1 MVPGRRASASP
12 AWTADGLPVV
22 AADIEAAAAAIEGR
36 ILRTPTA
43 LSRTLSEITGATVV
57 VKFENFQFTAS
68 YKERGALN
76 RLLRLSPDERRRGV
90 VVASA
95 GNFAQAVA
103 YHAGLEGVP
112 ATIFMPVTTPATKVT
127 RTSAFGAEVR
137 LVGADFD
144 EAVAHAV
151 KLADDEGQVY
161 LSPYDDAMVIAGQG
175 TVALELLDDAP
186 DLDAL
191 VVPVGGGGLLGGMA
205 VACRARCP
213 GIELVGVQAESHAA
227 MVAALYG
234 RSTTTNRV
242 TATTIADGI
251 AVKQPGLLT
260 RRLLHELVDDVVTV
274 SEPRIEEAVCLY
286 LEVEKVVAEG
296 AAAAG
301 LAALL
306 EHPDRFRGRRVGLVL
321 TGGNIDLRLLASVV
335 TRGLMR
341 SGRLATVRIEVPD
354 MPGALAGLT
363 RAIGEHGA
371 NIVEVSHRRTLLA
384 VPSRAVVVEAVLE
397 TKGPEE
403 LDAVVAALTAD
414 GHTVTVLPE

>member
-1 MVPGRRASASP
+1 MGAGSSSDSSATWGAGSRLP
-12 AWTADGLPVV
+12 VTADDV
-22 AADIEAAAAAIEGR
+22 EAAASAIEGR
-36 ILRTPTA
+36 VLRTPSGV
-43 LSRTLSEITGATVV
+43 SRTLSEITGATVV

-76 RLLRLSPDERRRGV
+76 RLLALSPEERERGV

-103 YHAGLEGVP
+103 YHAGLEGIP
-112 ATIFMPVTTPATKVT
+112 ATIFMPLSTPATKVT
-127 RTSAFGAEVR
+127 RTSAFGAEVC

-151 KLADDEGQVY
+151 VLADGHGRVY
-161 LSPYDDAMVIAGQG
+161 VSPYDDALVIAGQG
-175 TVALELLDDAP
+175 TVATELLDDEP

-205 VACRARCP
+205 VAYRARCP
-213 GIELVGVQAESHAA
+213 GAELVGVQAESHAA
-227 MVAALYG
+227 MVSALYG
-234 RSTTTNRV
+234 LPSKSGG
-242 TATTIADGI
+242 ATIADGI
-251 AVKQPGLLT
+251 AVKQPGHIT
-260 RRLLHELVDDVVTV
+260 RRLLQELVDDVVTV
-274 SEPRIEEAVCLY
+274 PEERIEEAVCLY

-306 EHPDRFRGRRVGLVL
+306 EHGNRFRGRRVGLVL

-335 TRGLMR
+335 TRGLLR
-341 SGRLATVRIEVPD
+341 SRRLATVRIEVPD
-354 MPGALAGLT
+354 VPGALAGLT
-363 RAIGEHGA
+363 KAIGDHGA

-384 VPSRAVVVEAVLE
+384 VPSRAVVIDAVIE
-397 TKGPEE
+397 TKGPRE
-403 LDAVVAALTAD
+403 LDDLVAALRVE
-414 GHTVTVLPE
+414 GHAVTVLPE